1 MIDFSKIELVIF
13 DLDGTLIDSALDL
26 AAALERALA
35 EEGIMRYS
43 LDDLLKR
50 IGVGSKNLLKELVN
64 DDPIVERRVF
74 DYYIKHYSTTM
85 FATTK
90 LFPQVQELLERL
102 DGKIVA
108 LLSNKRE
115 EPCKKILQYFKI
127 DHHFKATLGGDS
139 LPHRKPSPEP
149 ILHICKLLNIQPE
162 NTVMIG
168 DSPVDIESGSKAGTQ
183 TIGILKGLTPEEIMR
198 KYPATLFV
206 DQVGDLLPIID
217 SIAHHETLKS

>member
-1 MIDFSKIELVIF
+1 MVDFSKIELVIF

-35 EEGIMRYS
+35 EEGILGYT

-64 DDPIVERRVF
+64 DDPIVEKRVF
-74 DYYIKHYSTTM
+74 EYYIKHYSTNM
-85 FATTK
+85 FASTK
-90 LFPQVQELLERL
+90 LFPQVLELLEKL
-102 DGKIVA
+102 KGKSVA

-139 LPHRKPSPEP
+139 LPERKPSSVPV
-149 ILHICKLLNIQPE
+149 LHICRLLNIKPE

-168 DSPVDIESGSKAGTQ
+168 DSPVDLEAGSKAGTK
-183 TIGILKGLTPEEIMR
+183 TIGILKGLTPPDIMK
-198 KYPATLFV
+198 KYQATVFV
-206 DQVGDLLPIID
+206 DQVGDLLPIVD
-217 SIAHHETLKS
+217 AIAAH